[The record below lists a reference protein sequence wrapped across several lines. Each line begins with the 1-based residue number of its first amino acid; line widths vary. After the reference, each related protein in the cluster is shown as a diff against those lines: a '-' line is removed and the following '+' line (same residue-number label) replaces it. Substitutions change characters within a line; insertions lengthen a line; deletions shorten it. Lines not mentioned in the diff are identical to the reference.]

1 MMLTMMNKVTPV
13 RKLQTPAYPTIRE
26 IGNADLSRVPSRWA
40 NMKSVVASIGT
51 AAMALKSLALEAN
64 AEAAPAAPSAEA
76 PRRGAEAARHE
87 VNDASPT
94 DVCPL
99 AAVAVAGEGRGGFGC
114 VAMNPPVMLGEAE
127 ALEIIEKEFLARGVK
142 LKDCPE
148 LDGVS
153 LPSDPERKRPVML
166 DFGTEK
172 GDVMVEFIS
181 WGDVRLWNKRDDS
194 MVISS
199 FNVYDTRAAATNAV
213 NAISARKGGER
224 VSVGVFYDPFVY
236 LPKDW
241 KPSDEKAS
249 SETRWK
255 ERTAEGKRIAGEKL
269 KAQIEHF
276 FDYLAKK
283 GKLPA
288 KADASDA
295 SSN

>member
-1 MMLTMMNKVTPV
+1 MMLTTMNKVTPV

-51 AAMALKSLALEAN
+51 AAMALKSLALEVN
-64 AEAAPAAPSAEA
+64 AESAPAAPTAEA
-76 PRRGAEAARHE
+76 PKRVANAVRHE

-181 WGDVRLWNKRDDS
+181 WGDVRRWNKRDDS
-194 MVISS
+194 MVVSS

-213 NAISARKGGER
+213 NAIAARKGGER

-255 ERTAEGKRIAGEKL
+255 ERTAAGKRIAHEKL
-269 KAQIEHF
+269 KAQIESF

-288 KADASDA
+288 KANAPDASPH
-295 SSN
+295 

>member
-1 MMLTMMNKVTPV
+1 MMNKVTPV

-26 IGNADLSRVPSRWA
+26 IGDADLSRVPSRWA
-40 NMKSVVASIGT
+40 NLKSVVASIGT

-64 AEAAPAAPSAEA
+64 AAAAPAAPTAEV
-76 PRRGAEAARHE
+76 PKRGAEAVRHE
-87 VNDASPT
+87 VDDASPT

-114 VAMNPPVMLGEAE
+114 VAINPPVMLGEAE

-153 LPSDPERKRPVML
+153 LPSDPKKKRPVML

-181 WGDVRLWNKRDDS
+181 CGDVRRWTKRDDS
-194 MVISS
+194 MIYSS

-224 VSVGVFYDPFVY
+224 VSVGVFYEPFVY

-241 KPSDEKAS
+241 KPSNEKAS
-249 SETRWK
+249 RETWWK
-255 ERTAEGKRIAGEKL
+255 ERAAEGKRIAQEKL
-269 KAQIEHF
+269 KAQIESF
-276 FDYLAKK
+276 FNHLAKK
-283 GKLPA
+283 GKFPA
-288 KADASDA
+288 KANAPDASPH
-295 SSN
+295 

>member
-13 RKLQTPAYPTIRE
+13 KKLQTPAYPTIRE

-76 PRRGAEAARHE
+76 PKRVADAARHE

-153 LPSDPERKRPVML
+153 LPSAPERKRPVML

-181 WGDVRLWNKRDDS
+181 CDDVRRWNKRDDS
-194 MVISS
+194 MTYST

-213 NAISARKGGER
+213 NAIAARKGGER
-224 VSVGVFYDPFVY
+224 VSVGVFYEPFVY

-241 KPSDEKAS
+241 KPSDEKADR
-249 SETRWK
+249 ETWWK
-255 ERTAEGKRIAGEKL
+255 ERAAEGKRIAQEKL
-269 KAQIEHF
+269 KAQIESF
-276 FDYLAKK
+276 FNHLAKK
-283 GKLPA
+283 GTLPA
-288 KADASDA
+288 KADAPDA
-295 SSN
+295 SSH

>member
-181 WGDVRLWNKRDDS
+181 WGDVRRWNKRDDS
-194 MVISS
+194 MVGSS

-213 NAISARKGGER
+213 NAIAARKGGER

-255 ERTAEGKRIAGEKL
+255 ERTAAGKRIAHEKL
-269 KAQIEHF
+269 KAQIESF

-288 KADASDA
+288 KANAPDASPH
-295 SSN
+295 

>member
-1 MMLTMMNKVTPV
+1 MMNKVTPV

-26 IGNADLSRVPSRWA
+26 IGDADLSRVPSRWA
-40 NMKSVVASIGT
+40 NLKSVVASIGT

-64 AEAAPAAPSAEA
+64 AAAAPAAPTAEA
-76 PRRGAEAARHE
+76 PKRGAEAVRHE
-87 VNDASPT
+87 VDDASPT

-114 VAMNPPVMLGEAE
+114 VAINPPVMLGEAE

-153 LPSDPERKRPVML
+153 LPSAPERKRPVML

-181 WGDVRLWNKRDDS
+181 CDDVRRWNKRDDS
-194 MVISS
+194 MVVSS

-236 LPKDW
+236 LPEDW
-241 KPSDEKAS
+241 KPSDEKAW
-249 SETRWK
+249 WK
-255 ERTAEGKRIAGEKL
+255 ERTAAGKRIAHEKL
-269 KAQIEHF
+269 KAQIESF

-283 GKLPA
+283 GRLPA
-288 KADASDA
+288 KANAPDASPH
-295 SSN
+295 

>member
-64 AEAAPAAPSAEA
+64 AEAAPVAPSVEA
-76 PRRGAEAARHE
+76 PKRVADAARHE

-181 WGDVRLWNKRDDS
+181 WGDVRRWNKRDDS
-194 MVISS
+194 MVFSS

-213 NAISARKGGER
+213 NAIAARKGGER

-255 ERTAEGKRIAGEKL
+255 ERTAAGKRIAHEKL

>member
-1 MMLTMMNKVTPV
+1 MMNKVTPV
-13 RKLQTPAYPTIRE
+13 KKLQTPAYPTIRE

-64 AEAAPAAPSAEA
+64 AEAAPAAPSAAA
-76 PRRGAEAARHE
+76 PKRVADAARHE

-153 LPSDPERKRPVML
+153 LPSAPERKRPVML

-181 WGDVRLWNKRDDS
+181 CDDVRRWNKRDDS
-194 MVISS
+194 MIYSS

-224 VSVGVFYDPFVY
+224 VSVGVFYEPFVY

-255 ERTAEGKRIAGEKL
+255 ERTAAGKRIAHEKL

-276 FDYLAKK
+276 FDHLAKK
-283 GKLPA
+283 GRLPA
-288 KADASDA
+288 KANAPDASPH
-295 SSN
+295 

>member
-1 MMLTMMNKVTPV
+1 MMNKVTPA
-13 RKLQTPAYPTIRE
+13 RKLPTPAYPNIRE

-64 AEAAPAAPSAEA
+64 AAAEPAAPSVEV
-76 PRRGAEAARHE
+76 PKRGAKAVRHE
-87 VNDASPT
+87 VDEAPST

-114 VAMNPPVMLGEAE
+114 VAINPPVMLGEAE

-148 LDGVS
+148 LDGVA
-153 LPSDPERKRPVML
+153 LPSAPERKRPVML

-181 WGDVRLWNKRDDS
+181 CGDVSRWNKRDDS
-194 MVISS
+194 MIYSS
-199 FNVYDTRAAATNAV
+199 VSVYDTRAAATNAV

-236 LPKDW
+236 LPEDW
-241 KPSDEKAS
+241 KPSDEKAW
-249 SETRWK
+249 WK
-255 ERTAEGKRIAGEKL
+255 ERKAAGKRIAGEKL

-276 FDYLAKK
+276 FDHLAKK
-283 GKLPA
+283 GTLPA
-288 KADASDA
+288 KADAPDT
-295 SSN
+295 SSH